1 MSRIFLNDERGAI
14 SIDWVTLT
22 AGVLA
27 LAIVVVC
34 TVMMDSTGYV
44 ISALDE
50 LNDKYQLDAID
61 VTALGQQ
68 IDLNR

>member
-44 ISALDE
+44 MSALDE
-50 LNDKYQLDAID
+50 LNDQYAADAID
-61 VTALGQQ
+61 FTALGQQ
-68 IDLNR
+68 IDFNR